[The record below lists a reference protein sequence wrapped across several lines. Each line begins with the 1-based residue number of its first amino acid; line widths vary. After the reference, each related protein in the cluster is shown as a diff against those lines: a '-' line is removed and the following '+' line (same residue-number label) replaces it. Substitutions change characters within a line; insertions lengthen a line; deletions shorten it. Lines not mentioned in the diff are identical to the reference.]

1 MFGPSSTKPPSGSK
15 FLYMDA
21 RYATPQKLFS
31 GEMQFVVPLFQRS
44 YSWKLKQWK
53 TLWQDLLLL
62 PELEAGRQHFIGS
75 VVMHPTNTVPT
86 GVSKYA
92 VIDGQQRLTTLFVLL
107 VALRDTARAIGHER
121 LAERIADTYLT
132 NKYAPAHERYK
143 LLPTQADR
151 AAFRQIAD
159 RAPGTEPVAGLIT
172 EAFDYFS
179 QRLAGWVSAEPARA
193 EEMLRLVLERLS
205 LVSITLNDDDDPY
218 LVFESLNAKGMQLT
232 AADLIRNYLFMKI
245 HPDQQDELNERYWM
259 PMQSALGDS
268 LTAFIWHYLMRNGG
282 NVPLSDV
289 YLSFRKATA
298 GREVAAVLA
307 ELARY
312 APTYARMLHPEL
324 ETQRPAVQRAL
335 RRLHRTR
342 LTVAYPL
349 IMRFYDQV
357 RHGGHMA
364 EALLLAVLEVLEN
377 YALRGFMARRGTG
390 GANKSMQTLASR
402 TNLLDQQPEAL
413 LADIRAYLATQNYP
427 SDADV
432 RTALQEQPLYHHAGE
447 RHTRTKLLLDTLE
460 ADLSGKE
467 TVTLGTLSIEHVMP
481 QTLTPAWREQ
491 LGEDAERDH
500 QQLLHTLGNL
510 TLTGYNSELSN
521 SSLAVKQKLY
531 AESNVSLNADLAK
544 AQAWNAAAIRERGR
558 RLAQRVLD
566 RYPSFAPDRDEP
578 AETANTAR
586 ALSIPPVAVV
596 LRGQRQTVNTWI
608 EVVTAAAR
616 LAAAQPGP
624 DLWPR
629 LQTSKPHYFNREP
642 TELRSPTLL
651 VEGWYYEGH
660 NSADGHRRNCRT
672 VLEHAGIAEADWR
685 VETVD
690 EKTVGPE
697 APAID

>member
-1 MFGPSSTKPPSGSK
+1 
-15 FLYMDA
+15 MDA

-521 SSLAVKQKLY
+521 SSFAVKQKLY

>member
-1 MFGPSSTKPPSGSK
+1 
-15 FLYMDA
+15 MDA

-298 GREVAAVLA
+298 GREVPAVLA

-500 QQLLHTLGNL
+500 QLLLHTLGNL

-521 SSLAVKQKLY
+521 SSFAVKQKLY

-544 AQAWNAAAIRERGR
+544 AQAWNVAAIRERGR

-566 RYPSFAPDRDEP
+566 RYPSFAPERDERD
-578 AETANTAR
+578 ETVGSSR
-586 ALSIPPVAVV
+586 ATSIRPTGVR

-608 EVVTAAAR
+608 EVVTATAR

-672 VLEHAGIAEADWR
+672 VLEHAGIAEADWQ

-697 APAID
+697 AQTID

>member
-1 MFGPSSTKPPSGSK
+1 
-15 FLYMDA
+15 MDA

-92 VIDGQQRLTTLFVLL
+92 VIDGQQRLTTLFILL
-107 VALRDTARAIGHER
+107 IALRDTARAAGYER
-121 LAERIADTYLT
+121 LAERITDTYLG

-159 RAPGTEPVAGLIT
+159 HATGTEPVTGLIT
-172 EAFDYFS
+172 EAFQYFQQQLGS
-179 QRLAGWVSAEPARA
+179 WVKAEAERA
-193 EEMLRLVLERLS
+193 EEMLRLILERLS

-245 HPDQQDELNERYWM
+245 HPDKQDELNEQYWI
-259 PMQSALGDS
+259 PMQSALGDA

-282 NVPLSDV
+282 NVPQSDV

-298 GREVAAVLA
+298 KRDVPEVLA

-312 APTYARMLHPEL
+312 APTYARMLHPER
-324 ETQRPAVQRAL
+324 ETQYPAIQRAL

-342 LTVAYPL
+342 LTVTYPL

-357 RHGGHMA
+357 RHGDQMA
-364 EALLLAVLEVLEN
+364 EATLLAVLDLLEN
-377 YALRGFMARRGTG
+377 FALRAFIARRGVG
-390 GANKSMQTLASR
+390 GANKSMQTLANR
-402 TNLLDQQPEAL
+402 TNRLDKQPEAL
-413 LADIRAYLATQNYP
+413 LEDIRSYLATQNYP

-432 RTALQEQPLYHHAGE
+432 SKALQEQPLYHHAGE

-460 ADLSGKE
+460 MGLSPKE
-467 TVTLGTLSIEHVMP
+467 TVLLSDLSIEHIMP
-481 QTLTPAWREQ
+481 QTLTEAWRTA
-491 LGEDAERDH
+491 LGDEVERDH

-521 SSLAVKQKLY
+521 LPFAQKQKHYATSNVGLNAELAV
-531 AESNVSLNADLAK
+531 APVWD
-544 AQAWNAAAIRERGR
+544 AAAIRERGQ
-558 RLAQRVLD
+558 RLAQRVIA
-566 RYPSFAPDRDEP
+566 RWPSFAAGMNAD
-578 AETANTAR
+578 AEAINLPR
-586 ALSIPPVAVV
+586 ATSIRPTGVV
-596 LRGQRQTVNTWI
+596 LRGQRKAVSTWI
-608 EVVTAAAR
+608 EVVTATAHLAAR
-616 LAAAQPGP
+616 VSEPNL
-624 DLWPR
+624 LTR
-629 LQTSKPHYFNREP
+629 LQTAKPHYFTQQP
-642 TELRSPTLL
+642 DKLRSPALL
-651 VEGWYYEGH
+651 ADGWYYEGH
-660 NSADGHRRNCRT
+660 SSAEGHRRNCRT
-672 VLEHAGIAEADWR
+672 VLREAGIDEHEWQ
-685 VETVD
+685 VETIDKSSSPDGSDASAIFGTD
-690 EKTVGPE
+690 EL
-697 APAID
+697 D

>member
-1 MFGPSSTKPPSGSK
+1 
-15 FLYMDA
+15 MDA

-298 GREVAAVLA
+298 GREVPAVLA

-500 QQLLHTLGNL
+500 QLLLHTLGNL

-521 SSLAVKQKLY
+521 SSFAVKQKLY

-544 AQAWNAAAIRERGR
+544 AQAWNVAAIRERGR

-566 RYPSFAPDRDEP
+566 RYPSFAPERDEP

-608 EVVTAAAR
+608 EVVTATAR

-672 VLEHAGIAEADWR
+672 VLEHAGIAEADWQ

-697 APAID
+697 APTID

>member
-1 MFGPSSTKPPSGSK
+1 
-15 FLYMDA
+15 MDA

-53 TLWQDLLLL
+53 TLWEDLLVL
-62 PELEAGRQHFIGS
+62 PELEATRQHFIGS

-92 VIDGQQRLTTLFVLL
+92 VIDGQQRLTTLFVVL
-107 VALRDTARAIGHER
+107 VALRDTAHAAGETR
-121 LAERIADTYLT
+121 LAERITDTYLA

-159 RAPGTEPVAGLIT
+159 HAPGTEPVPGLIT
-172 EAFDYFS
+172 EAFGYFR
-179 QRLAGWVSAEPARA
+179 QHLGAWVKNIPERA

-245 HPDQQDELNERYWM
+245 HPDQQDALNERYWM
-259 PMQSALGDS
+259 PMQQALGDS

-298 GREVAAVLA
+298 RRDVPEVLA
-307 ELARY
+307 ELARF

-324 ETQRPAVQRAL
+324 ETQRPAVQTAL
-335 RRLHRTR
+335 YRLHRTR

-357 RHGGHMA
+357 RHDEQMA
-364 EALLLAVLEVLEN
+364 ESTLLAVLGVLEN
-377 YALRGFMARRGTG
+377 FALRSFMARRGVG
-390 GANKSMQTLASR
+390 GANKSMQTLATR
-402 TNLLDQQPEAL
+402 TNHLDQQPEAL
-413 LADIRAYLATQNYP
+413 LTDIRAYLATQNYP

-432 RTALQEQPLYHHAGE
+432 RKALEEQPLYHHAGE
-447 RHTRTKLLLDTLE
+447 RNTRTKLLLDTLE
-460 ADLSGKE
+460 AALNPKE
-467 TVTLGTLSIEHVMP
+467 TVALGSLSIEHIMP
-481 QTLTPAWREQ
+481 QTLTPAWRAA
-491 LGEDAERDH
+491 LGPDADRDH
-500 QQLLHTLGNL
+500 QLLLHSLGNL

-521 SSLAVKQKLY
+521 SAFEEKQQHY
-531 AESNVSLNADLAK
+531 ASSNVGLNAELAT
-544 AQAWNAAAIRERGR
+544 APVWDAVAIRARSA
-558 RLAQRVLD
+558 RLAQRILE
-566 RYPSFAPDRDEP
+566 RWPSFAPDEAPFANAAAPPR
-578 AETANTAR
+578 TASVRPTA
-586 ALSIPPVAVV
+586 V
-596 LRGQRQTVNTWI
+596 LLYGQRQAVTTWI
-608 EVVTAAAR
+608 EVVTATAQ
-616 LAAAQPGP
+616 LAAAHAGP
-624 DLWPR
+624 DLWAR
-629 LQTSKPHYFNREP
+629 LQASKPNYFTPDPN
-642 TELRSPTLL
+642 TLSSPKK
-651 VEGWYYEGH
+651 VAPNCYYEGH

-672 VLEHAGIAEADWR
+672 VLEIAGIAVADWE
-685 VETVD
+685 VETAS
-690 EKTVGPE
+690 EG
-697 APAID
+697 

>member
-1 MFGPSSTKPPSGSK
+1 
-15 FLYMDA
+15 MDA

-92 VIDGQQRLTTLFVLL
+92 VIDGQQRLTTLFILL
-107 VALRDTARAIGHER
+107 VALRDTAHAAGYER
-121 LAERIADTYLT
+121 LAERITDTYLT
-132 NKYAPAHERYK
+132 NKYAPVHERYK

-151 AAFRQIAD
+151 AAFRQLAD
-159 RAPGTEPVAGLIT
+159 HAPGTEPVPGLIT
-172 EAFDYFS
+172 EAFNYFR
-179 QRLAGWVSAEPARA
+179 QHLEAWVKNTPERA
-193 EEMLRLVLERLS
+193 DEMLRLILERLS

-268 LTAFIWHYLMRNGG
+268 LTALIWHYLMRNGG

-298 GREVAAVLA
+298 GRNVPEVLA
-307 ELARY
+307 ELARF

-324 ETQRPAVQRAL
+324 EIQREAVQRAL

-357 RHGGHMA
+357 RHGGQMA
-364 EALLLAVLEVLEN
+364 EGTLLAVLDLLEN
-377 YALRGFMARRGTG
+377 YALRAFMARRGAG

-402 TNLLDQQPEAL
+402 TNQLDQQPEAL
-413 LADIRAYLATQNYP
+413 LADMKTYLATQNYP
-427 SDADV
+427 SDSDV
-432 RTALQEQPLYHHAGE
+432 RTALEEQPLYHHAGE
-447 RHTRTKLLLDTLE
+447 RNTRTKLLLDTLE

-467 TVTLGTLSIEHVMP
+467 TVALSTLSIEHVMP
-481 QTLTPAWREQ
+481 QTLTPVWRDL
-491 LGEDAERDH
+491 LGDDAEREH
-500 QQLLHTLGNL
+500 HQLLHTLGNL

-521 SSLAVKQKLY
+521 SPFAVKQQLY
-531 AESNVSLNADLAK
+531 AGSKVGLNAELALLSG
-544 AQAWNAAAIRERGR
+544 WDAAAIRARGR
-558 RLAQRVLD
+558 RLAQAVLE
-566 RYPSFAPDRDEP
+566 RWPSFAPNLTEL
-578 AETANTAR
+578 AEAANVPR
-586 ALSIPPVAVV
+586 AASIRPTTVS
-596 LRGQRQTVNTWI
+596 LRGQWQAVGTWI
-608 EVVTAAAR
+608 EVVTATAR
-616 LAAAQPGP
+616 LAAAVVGPGF
-624 DLWPR
+624 WPQ
-629 LQTSKPHYFNREP
+629 LQASKPNYFNQRAE
-642 TELRSPTLL
+642 TFRSPALL
-651 VEGWYYEGH
+651 TVGWYYEGH

-672 VLEHAGIAEADWR
+672 VLEQAGIAEADWQ
-685 VETVD
+685 VETAA
-690 EKTVGPE
+690 EKGS
-697 APAID
+697 ANGS

>member
-1 MFGPSSTKPPSGSK
+1 
-15 FLYMDA
+15 MDA

-31 GEMQFVVPLFQRS
+31 GEMQFMVPLFQRS

-92 VIDGQQRLTTLFVLL
+92 VIDGQQRLTTLFILL
-107 VALRDTARAIGHER
+107 IALRDTARAAGHER
-121 LAERIADTYLT
+121 LAERITDTYLG

-159 RAPGTEPVAGLIT
+159 HATSTEPVPGLIT
-172 EAFDYFS
+172 EAFQYFQQQLS
-179 QRLAGWVSAEPARA
+179 SWVKADSERA
-193 EEMLRLVLERLS
+193 EEMLRLILERLS

-245 HPDQQDELNERYWM
+245 HPDKQDELNEQYWM
-259 PMQSALGDS
+259 PMQSALGDA

-282 NVPLSDV
+282 NVPQSDV

-298 GREVAAVLA
+298 KRDVPEVLA

-312 APTYARMLHPEL
+312 APTYARMLHPER
-324 ETQRPAVQRAL
+324 ETQYPAIQRAL

-357 RHGGHMA
+357 RHGSQMA
-364 EALLLAVLEVLEN
+364 EATLLAVLDLLEN
-377 YALRGFMARRGTG
+377 FALRGFVARRGLN
-390 GANKSMQTLASR
+390 GANKSMQTLATR
-402 TNLLDQQPEAL
+402 TNRLDQQPEAL
-413 LADIRAYLATQNYP
+413 LEDMRTYLATQNYP

-432 RTALQEQPLYHHAGE
+432 SKALQEQPLYHHAGE

-460 ADLSGKE
+460 MALSPKE
-467 TVTLGTLSIEHVMP
+467 TVLLSDLSIEHIMP
-481 QTLTPAWREQ
+481 QTLTEAWRKA
-491 LGEDAERDH
+491 LGNEVERDH

-521 SSLAVKQKLY
+521 LPFAQKQKHY
-531 AESNVSLNADLAK
+531 ADSNVGLNAELA
-544 AQAWNAAAIRERGR
+544 AAPVWDAAAIRERGQ
-558 RLAQRVLD
+558 RLAQRVIA
-566 RYPSFAPDRDEP
+566 RWPSFAPETGD
-578 AETANTAR
+578 AEEAADASHTENIRPLA
-586 ALSIPPVAVV
+586 IV
-596 LRGQRQTVNTWI
+596 LRGQRVALSSWVAMVATT
-608 EVVTAAAR
+608 AR
-616 LAAAQPGP
+616 LAADIAGPGLWAQ
-624 DLWPR
+624 
-629 LQTSKPHYFNREP
+629 LQLVKPNYFA
-642 TELRSPTLL
+642 TQAGTLHSPAML
-651 VEGWYYEGH
+651 VEGWYYEGRS
-660 NSADGHRRNCRT
+660 NAKTHRRNCTIILR
-672 VLEHAGIAEADWR
+672 EAGIAESDWQL
-685 VETVD
+685 ETV
-690 EKTVGPE
+690 ERPNSAEWSTVFSTPD
-697 APAID
+697 ADKPA

>member
-1 MFGPSSTKPPSGSK
+1 
-15 FLYMDA
+15 MDA

-92 VIDGQQRLTTLFVLL
+92 VIDGQQRLTTLFILL
-107 VALRDTARAIGHER
+107 VALRDTARVAGHEQ
-121 LAERIADTYLT
+121 LAERINDTYLS
-132 NKYAPAHERYK
+132 NKYAPVHERYK

-159 RAPGTEPVAGLIT
+159 HASATEPVPGLIT
-172 EAFDYFS
+172 EAFDYFRY
-179 QRLAGWVSAEPARA
+179 QLNLWVQNEPGKA
-193 EEMLRLVLERLS
+193 EEMLRLMLERLS

-245 HPDQQDELNERYWM
+245 HPDQQDELNEQYWM

-282 NVPLSDV
+282 NVPQSDV
-289 YLSFRKATA
+289 YLSFRKATT
-298 GREVAAVLA
+298 GREVPEVLA

-324 ETQRPAVQRAL
+324 ETQREAIQHAL

-357 RHGGHMA
+357 RHGGQME
-364 EALLLAVLEVLEN
+364 EATLLMVLDLLEN
-377 YALRGFMARRGTG
+377 FALRGFIARRGVG

-402 TNLLDQQPEAL
+402 TNQLDQQPEAL

-427 SDADV
+427 TDADV
-432 RTALQEQPLYHHAGE
+432 SKALQEQPLYHHAGE

-460 ADLSGKE
+460 IGLSPKE
-467 TVTLGTLSIEHVMP
+467 TVVLSGLSIEHIMP
-481 QTLTPAWREQ
+481 QTLTPAWREA
-491 LGEDAERDH
+491 LGDNAEHDH
-500 QQLLHTLGNL
+500 QQFLHTLGNL

-521 SSLAVKQKLY
+521 LPFADKQKLY
-531 AESNVSLNADLAK
+531 ADSNVGLNAELA
-544 AQAWNAAAIRERGR
+544 AAPVWNAAAIQERGS
-558 RLAQRVLD
+558 RLAQRVLE
-566 RYPSFAPDRDEP
+566 RWPSFAPEAADSDE
-578 AETANTAR
+578 ASTASR
-586 ALSIPPVAVV
+586 AVSIRPTTVV
-596 LRGQRQTVNTWI
+596 LRGQRQAVNTWI
-608 EVVTAAAR
+608 EVVVVTTR
-616 LAAAQPGP
+616 LAADVAGQH
-624 DLWPR
+624 LWSK
-629 LQTSKPHYFNREP
+629 LQANKSHYFSQQA
-642 TELRSPTLL
+642 TSLRSPSLL
-651 VEGWYYEGH
+651 ANGWYYEGH
-660 NSADGHRRNCRT
+660 NSADGHRRNCRF
-672 VLEHAGIAEADWR
+672 VLEQAGIAESEWL
-685 VETVD
+685 VETV
-690 EKTVGPE
+690 G
-697 APAID
+697 

>member
-1 MFGPSSTKPPSGSK
+1 
-15 FLYMDA
+15 MDA

-53 TLWQDLLLL
+53 TLWQDLLVL

-107 VALRDTARAIGHER
+107 VALRDTARATGHEQ
-121 LAERIADTYLT
+121 LAKRITDTYLA
-132 NKYAPAHERYK
+132 NKYAPPHERYK

-159 RAPGTEPVAGLIT
+159 RAPGTEPVPGLIS
-172 EAFDYFS
+172 EAFAYFRE
-179 QRLAGWVSAEPARA
+179 RLGTWVGAAPERA

-245 HPDQQDELNERYWM
+245 HPDQQDELNEQYWM

-298 GREVAAVLA
+298 GRDVPAVLA

-324 ETQRPAVQRAL
+324 ETQRPAVQHAL

-357 RHGGHMA
+357 RHGEQMA
-364 EALLLAVLEVLEN
+364 EVTLLAVLGLLEN
-377 YALRGFMARRGTG
+377 YALRGFIARRGVG

-402 TNLLDQQPEAL
+402 TQLLDQEPEAL

-432 RTALQEQPLYHHAGE
+432 RTALEEQPLYHHAGE

-460 ADLSGKE
+460 ADVSGKE
-467 TVTLGTLSIEHVMP
+467 TVALGALSIEHVMP

-491 LGEDAERDH
+491 LGDAAERDH

-521 SSLAVKQKLY
+521 SPFAVKQKLY
-531 AESNVSLNADLAK
+531 AESNVGLNAEL
-544 AQAWNAAAIRERGR
+544 AAAPEWSGARIRERGR

-566 RYPSFAPDRDEP
+566 RYPTFALDQDEA
-578 AETANTAR
+578 AETPNGPR
-586 ALSIPPVAVV
+586 ALSIRPTAVV
-596 LRGQRQTVNTWI
+596 LRGQRQPVGTWI
-608 EVVTAAAR
+608 EVVTATTR
-616 LAAAQPGP
+616 LAVAHYPGG

-629 LQTSKPHYFNREP
+629 LHAHKPHYFNRQP
-642 TELRSPTLL
+642 TELRSPSPLAD
-651 VEGWYYEGH
+651 GWYYEGH
-660 NSADGHRRNCRT
+660 NSAEGHRRNCRT
-672 VLEHAGIAEADWR
+672 VLEQAGIAETEWQ
-685 VETVD
+685 VETVSS
-690 EKTVGPE
+690 
-697 APAID
+697 

>member
-1 MFGPSSTKPPSGSK
+1 
-15 FLYMDA
+15 MDA

-298 GREVAAVLA
+298 GREVPAVLA

-491 LGEDAERDH
+491 LGEDAERNH
-500 QQLLHTLGNL
+500 QLLLHTLGNL

-521 SSLAVKQKLY
+521 SSFAVKQKLY

-544 AQAWNAAAIRERGR
+544 AQAWNVAAIRERGR

-566 RYPSFAPDRDEP
+566 RYPSFAPERDEP

-608 EVVTAAAR
+608 EVVTATAR

-672 VLEHAGIAEADWR
+672 VLEHAGIAEADWQ

-697 APAID
+697 APTID